1 MQITAAIARDIQ
13 APLSVETFELEDP
26 RDDEILVKLV
36 ATGICHTDAAMRDRQ
51 FPVPHPLVL
60 GHEGAGIVERV
71 GPNVRKVGPG
81 DHVIMHYDSCGVCPS
96 CVEHAPAY
104 CHHFF
109 KFNFSG
115 LRGDGSA
122 TLRADREPVFANFFG
137 QSSFANYSLCRE
149 RNVVKVADDL
159 PLDVLAPIGC
169 GIQTGAGAVINAL
182 KVKVGDSL
190 AVFGV
195 GSVGLA
201 AIMAAHAAG
210 ATQILAIDLNQA
222 RLEMART
229 LGATGTIHA
238 AEQDAVQ
245 AIKALTGPGVGYAFD
260 TTGNARILRQCVD
273 ALAPRGVCG
282 TVGVPAGAK
291 ELTLDIVDMM
301 THGKTFRGIVQGE
314 SNPDVFFQHL
324 IQLYRQGRFPLDKLI
339 AFYPFSDIN
348 RAMND
353 SETGKVVKAVLR
365 F

>member
-1 MQITAAIARDIQ
+1 MQITAAIARDIK
-13 APLSVETFELEDP
+13 APLSIESFELEDP

-71 GPNVRKVGPG
+71 GANVRKVQVG
-81 DHVIMHYDSCGVCPS
+81 DHVIMHYDSCGACPS
-96 CVEHAPAY
+96 CIEHAPAY

-115 LRGDGSA
+115 LRGDGTA
-122 TLRADREPVFANFFG
+122 TLQASHSPAFANFFG
-137 QSSFANYSLCRE
+137 QSSFANFSLCRE
-149 RNVVKVADDL
+149 RNVVKVAHDL

-169 GIQTGAGAVINAL
+169 GIQTGAGAVLNAL

-190 AVFGV
+190 AVFGA

-201 AIMAAHAAG
+201 AVMAARAAG
-210 ATQILAIDLNQA
+210 ATRIIAVDLNMA
-222 RLEMART
+222 RLEMARS
-229 LGATGTIHA
+229 LGATDTIHA
-238 AEQDAVQ
+238 GERNVVES
-245 AIKALTGPGVGYAFD
+245 IKALTGAGVAYAFD
-260 TTGNARILRQCVD
+260 TTGHAKILRQCVD

-282 TVGVPAGAK
+282 TVGVPAGEK
-291 ELTLDIVDMM
+291 DVTLDIVDVM

-314 SNPDVFFQHL
+314 SNPDVFFQQL
-324 IQLYRQGRFPLDKLI
+324 IELYRQGRFPLDKLV
-339 AFYPFSDIN
+339 AFYPFSEIN
-348 RAMND
+348 RAMED
-353 SETGKVVKAVLR
+353 SESGKVVKAVLR